1 MRHNFTYEEA
11 LVLKDAGAIAASAA
25 ALVGGVAKILDV
37 GAGVIDCEL
46 LIDIASI
53 EVDGSAA
60 QGLLTLDTNCTG
72 GNSSQGTLTLDT
84 NPVGANNDT
93 MTIGTTVYRFKE
105 TMAQANDI
113 QIGVDVAATQASLV
127 ATINGTGVAGTEY
140 FAGSTSPHPL
150 VRMGAFAADDSIVTA
165 IATGVAGDAIAT
177 TQTFTAGTNIF
188 DAGTLGTTAAG
199 ADGDTM
205 TIDTKVYY
213 FDLNGALD
221 NIDGHIEVG
230 ALVAD
235 TQASIIEAFVLG
247 GTPGTGY
254 AALMTAHPTVDIAAF
269 SVADIAIL
277 TAKTKG
283 VASDAIATTETFDA
297 VTNVFDGLTLGA
309 TRAGAD
315 GDERYDI
322 LLQGSNSETFAS
334 VYTDIAAVAV
344 GAAAAINGDI
354 VTSIGRIIMPFRN
367 EFMGTVYRYLRLYT
381 VVAGTHVGTG
391 INYQGR
397 ICKG

>member
-1 MRHNFTYEEA
+1 MRHNFTYESD
-11 LVLKDAGAIAASAA
+11 LILKDAGAIAASAA
-25 ALVGGVAKILDV
+25 ALVGGVAKRLDV
-37 GAGVIDCEL
+37 GEGGIDCEL

-60 QGLLTLDTNCTG
+60 QGALTLDTNCTG
-72 GNSSQGTLTLDT
+72 GNSSQGLLTLDT
-84 NPVGANNDT
+84 NPIDANNDT
-93 MTIGTTVYRFKE
+93 MTIGTTVYRFKDVP
-105 TMAQANDI
+105 AQLEDI
-113 QIGVDVAATQASLV
+113 LIGADAAATQANVL
-127 ATINGTGVAGTEY
+127 ATVNGTGTAGTEY

-150 VRMGAFAADDSIVTA
+150 VRMGAFASDDSIVTA
-165 IATGVAGDAIAT
+165 IATGTAGDAIAT
-177 TQTFTAGTNIF
+177 TETFTAGTNIF
-188 DAGTLGTTAAG
+188 DAGTLGTTGAG

-230 ALVAD
+230 TLVAD

-254 AALMTAHPTVDIAAF
+254 AANMTAHPTVDIAAF
-269 SVADIAIL
+269 ALDIAIL

-283 VASDAIATTETFDA
+283 VAGDSIATTETFA
-297 VTNVFDGLTLGA
+297 AGTNVFDDTTLGA
-309 TRAGAD
+309 TRAGTA

-322 LLQGSNSETFAS
+322 LLQGSNSATFAS
-334 VYTDIAAVAV
+334 VYTDLAAVAV
-344 GAAAAINGDI
+344 GAAAVINGDI
-354 VTSIGRIIMPFRN
+354 VTSIGRIIIPFRN
-367 EFMGTVYRYLRLYT
+367 QFMGTVYRYIRLYT
-381 VVAGTHVGTG
+381 VVAGEHVAAG

>member
-1 MRHNFTYEEA
+1 MRHNFTYESD
-11 LVLKDAGAIAASAA
+11 LILKDAGAIAASAA
-25 ALVGGVAKILDV
+25 ALVGGVAKRLDV

-46 LIDIASI
+46 IIDIASI
-53 EVDGSAA
+53 DVDGSAA
-60 QGLLTLDTNCTG
+60 QGTLTLDTNCTG
-72 GNSSQGTLTLDT
+72 GNSSQGLLTLDV
-84 NPVGANNDT
+84 NPVDANNDT
-93 MTIGTTVYRFKE
+93 MTIGTTVYRFKDVPIQVE
-105 TMAQANDI
+105 DI
-113 QIGVDVAATQASLV
+113 LIGATAAATQLNIL
-127 ATINGTGVAGTEY
+127 ATINGTGTEGTEY

-165 IATGVAGDAIAT
+165 IATGVAGDLIAT
-177 TQTFTAGTNIF
+177 TETFTAVTNIF
-188 DAGTLGTTAAG
+188 NAGTLGTTAAG

-213 FDLNGALD
+213 FDINGALD

-230 ALVAD
+230 TLVAD

-247 GTPGTGY
+247 GVPGTGY
-254 AALMTAHPTVDIAAF
+254 AANMTAHPTVDIAAF
-269 SVADIAIL
+269 ASDDAIL
-277 TAKTKG
+277 TAKTPG
-283 VASDAIATTETFDA
+283 VASDAIATTETFA
-297 VTNVFDGLTLGA
+297 AGTNVFDATTLGA
-309 TRAGAD
+309 VRAGAD

-322 LLQGSNSETFAS
+322 LLQGSNSATFAS

-344 GAAAAINGDI
+344 GAAAAINGDV
-354 VTSIGRIIMPFRN
+354 VTPVGRISMPFRN
-367 EFMGTVYRYLRLYT
+367 EFMGTVYQYLRLWT